1 MNRVDNVSAA
11 GGALAAI
18 ELVAGAQISWAA
30 TPERVDS
37 GLQGSLTDVVSGESW
52 LHIQD
57 SILDETVLTTID
69 VHLEL
74 PVATATHGDLVLPLL
89 EIKFVKVILK
99 NEDLSSIYACGKQRN
114 SFGKHLFNTN

>member
-1 MNRVDNVSAA
+1 LNRVDNVSAA

-52 LHIQD
+52 LQMQD

-74 PVATATHGDLVLPLL
+74 PVATATHGELVLPDLHVESVEIIL
-89 EIKFVKVILK
+89 EDK
-99 NEDLSSIYACGKQRN
+99 
-114 SFGKHLFNTN
+114 SFFGV

>member
-37 GLQGSLTDVVSGESW
+37 GLQGSLTDVVSGERW
-52 LHIQD
+52 LEIQD

-74 PVATATHGDLVLPLL
+74 PVATTTHGDLVLPLL
-89 EIKFVKVILK
+89 EVKFVKVILK
-99 NEDLSSIYACGKQRN
+99 NEDLSSIYARGKQRN